1 MTFQELKLSPAL
13 LRAIDAQGYQI
24 PTPIQQK
31 TIPALL
37 EGRDMIGCAQTGTG
51 KTAAFALPILQNLS
65 AFKGHGIRALILTPT
80 RELAIQI
87 LENFRSYG
95 SRLPLKSD
103 VIFGGVSQV
112 PQVERL
118 RKGVDIL
125 VATPGRLNDLIQQ
138 KIISLSNLEIFVLD
152 EADRMLDMGFIHDVK
167 KVLNILP
174 PKRQSLLYSATLS
187 PEIEVLARTILRN
200 PLTVKVNPVT
210 SKVDAINQ
218 CLYLVDKK
226 NKSRL
231 LTDTL
236 YQKEVTSALV
246 FTRTKYGANNV
257 VKDLEKAGIKAL
269 AIHGNKSQT
278 ARQEALSS
286 FKRGALKV
294 LVATDIAA
302 RGIDVPELSHVINYD
317 LPNEPETYI
326 HRIGRTGRAGAS
338 GIAISFCCID
348 EMEYLRDIQ
357 RLTGQKIPEKAC
369 KWPMVVMEK
378 TVKPPCG
385 RFGSSDRPAKK
396 TATSRPSGR
405 TSVPVSHADAKST
418 SRASHPSMHS
428 GNQQRSRQPARK
440 SWNPSSARQVS
451 AKRK

>member
-13 LRAIDAQGYQI
+13 LCAIDAQGYQV

-65 AFKGHGIRALILTPT
+65 ACKGRGIRALILTPT

-103 VIFGGVSQV
+103 AVFGGVSQV

-138 KIISLSNLEIFVLD
+138 KIINLSNLEIFVLD

-187 PEIEVLARTILRN
+187 PEIEILARTILRN

-210 SKVDAINQ
+210 SKVDAIDQ

-231 LTDTL
+231 LTDAL
-236 YQKEVTSALV
+236 CQKDVTSALV

-286 FKRGALKV
+286 FKSGALKV

-357 RLTGQKIPEKAC
+357 RLTGQKIPEKPC
-369 KWPMVVMEK
+369 KWPMLVMEK
-378 TVKPPCG
+378 TVKQPGG

-405 TSVPVSHADAKST
+405 SSFPASQANAKSA
-418 SRASHPSMHS
+418 SRASRPSTQS
-428 GNQQRSRQPARK
+428 GNQHRPRQPARK

-451 AKRK
+451 VKQK